1 MDRQAWLDQRRAAVL
16 ASYDQDAPTYDD
28 HGYPAQTQRN
38 WVARLLERLSRGRQD
53 LGCALRDRAA
63 ISRR

>member
-28 HGYPAQTQRN
+28 HGSPAQNANETG
-38 WVARLLERLSRGRQD
+38 WH
-53 LGCALRDRAA
+53 GC
-63 ISRR
+63 